1 MADAFKKGDKVQ
13 WESPQGLVCGT
24 VLRKLTHPTDVK
36 GHHVAASENNPQYL
50 VQSDHTGSEAAHKP
64 EALRKLH

>member
-13 WESPQGLVCGT
+13 WDSAAGLVSGT
-24 VLRKLTHPTDVK
+24 VLRKLTRPTEIK
-36 GHHVAASENNPQYL
+36 GQHVAASDNNPQYL

-64 EALRKLH
+64 DVLRKLH